1 MSGLTEIDLPKYGNN
16 CTAQLQSHLD
26 LCRFQQM
33 KQHGHV
39 EGEAR
44 KRARDSSD
52 SSDSSD
58 SEREVKRQKV
68 T

>member
-1 MSGLTEIDLPKYGNN
+1 MNQPFTELTD
-16 CTAQLQSHLD
+16 SR
-26 LCRFQQM
+26 RFQQM
-33 KQHGHV
+33 KQRGHV
-39 EGEAR
+39 EGETR

-58 SEREVKRQKV
+58 SERDVKRQKV